1 MTLTLQIDQDGDGF
15 ILRSELRRYLLATPV
30 SEVPL
35 SDDMVDAMLYH
46 VDYNNDGFINLQEFY
61 GLVRLSLDVTF
72 TSFRFLGC
80 LVMYIYIFF
89 LGFFFLLLFISSFN
103 FLFLFSS

>member
-1 MTLTLQIDQDGDGF
+1 MPFLLFPPQQIDQDGDGY

-61 GLVRLSLDVTF
+61 GLVGLLWVYYSQFYCRS
-72 TSFRFLGC
+72 
-80 LVMYIYIFF
+80 FF
-89 LGFFFLLLFISSFN
+89 LFYKDLLSVLWFFPNFIIIC
-103 FLFLFSS
+103 

>member
-1 MTLTLQIDQDGDGF
+1 M
-15 ILRSELRRYLLATPV
+15 ATPV

-61 GLVRLSLDVTF
+61 GLVSLAWV
-72 TSFRFLGC
+72 
-80 LVMYIYIFF
+80 YFF
-89 LGFFFLLLFISSFN
+89 IGSIVSVCIVS
-103 FLFLFSS
+103 